1 MDSAERFSALADER
15 TDMAPRRRLGTLSL
29 DAIGAGVVVLTLLG
43 EFHHRESRDL
53 ERALGEALSGDFGNV
68 VVDMREVRLFG
79 APSLRTLVKGALHA
93 REGGIGF
100 ALVRPE
106 RDLWLA
112 FGLTGL
118 DAQLTHS
125 ASLES
130 ALAALTRA
138 G

>member
-79 APSLRTLVKGALHA
+79 APSLRAVVKGALRA
-93 REGGIGF
+93 RERGIGF
-100 ALVRPE
+100 ALVRP
-106 RDLWLA
+106 DHDVWHA
-112 FGLTGL
+112 FELTGL
-118 DAQLTHS
+118 DTQLTHS
-125 ASLES
+125 ASIE
-130 ALAALTRA
+130 AALSAITRA